1 MKRILALVLVALSAC
16 SPQTGG
22 GDKEIKFY
30 RCPMHTW
37 ITSDKP
43 GKCTICG
50 MDLVPVREGEAPS
63 AAAPGTITLMPSSSQ
78 ILGVTTSPARKG
90 TLEKTLRLSGI
101 LDENDVKH
109 TIISAFFDG
118 RIDEVFVDHVGE
130 NIAKDQPLARIYSPE
145 LLYIVRE
152 FQASL
157 GHGQQ
162 DPLAAVDRQ
171 RLIQFGLTPAEVE
184 RLASGRNSN
193 YGIDL
198 RSPMEGTLVARDVY
212 PGKYV
217 KAGDVLFEIADYSV
231 MWFHAKVYEQ
241 DLAWIGLGGSAVV
254 TTPAAPGRE
263 FAGTVTL
270 IDPSF
275 DAETRSTQIRIEVP
289 NPKSGA
295 ATGWER
301 FLPRKAYGEA
311 RLAVTKD
318 NVLLVPRTA
327 VLDTGAR
334 TVAYVDAGGGNYQRR
349 DVQVGWHGD
358 NDVEIISGVAEGEKV
373 VTQGNLMIDAE
384 AQMAQPEP
392 AGASDMRAAD
402 PISPDDMA
410 RFGALSDA
418 ADALSRDNLTAF
430 NATGAAWGLAEPAAD
445 LPGAR
450 AAFHAAVA
458 PAAEKVLQHP
468 GHFKVYECPMADTAF
483 PGAPQTMRWIQHRG
497 PLRNPWLGEKMVDCG
512 EEVAR

>member
-1 MKRILALVLVALSAC
+1 MKVIIALVSILVAAC
-16 SPQTGG
+16 SPQGG
-22 GDKEIKFY
+22 SNADTIKSY

-50 MDLVPVREGEAPS
+50 MDLVPVREGEASSP
-63 AAAPGTITLMPSSSQ
+63 AAPGTVTLMPSSSQ
-78 ILGVTTSPARKG
+78 ILGVATTPARRG
-90 TLEKTLRLSGI
+90 TLDKTVRLSGL
-101 LDENDVKH
+101 LDDNDVRH

-118 RIDEVFVDHVGE
+118 RIDKVFVDHVGE
-130 NIAKDQPLARIYSPE
+130 NIAKDQPLAQIYSPE

-157 GHGQQ
+157 RRGQQ
-162 DPLAAVDRQ
+162 DPLSSVDRQ
-171 RLIQFGLTPAEVE
+171 RLLQFGLTSAEVE
-184 RLASGRNSN
+184 KLAAGQSGS

-198 RSPMEGTLVARDVY
+198 RSPMDGTLVARNVY
-212 PGKYV
+212 PGKFV

-241 DLAWIGLGGSAVV
+241 DLAWIGLGTSAVV

-263 FAGTVTL
+263 FTGTVTL

-275 DAETRSTQIRIEVP
+275 DPETRSTQIRIEVP

-295 ATGWER
+295 GTGWER

-311 RLAVTKD
+311 RLAANKD
-318 NVLLVPRTA
+318 NVLLVPRSA
-327 VLDTGAR
+327 VLDTGSR
-334 TVAYVDAGGGNYQRR
+334 TVTYVDAGGGNYQRR
-349 DVQVGWHGD
+349 DVQTGWRGD
-358 NDVEIISGVAEGEKV
+358 NDVEIVSGISEGEKV

-384 AQMAQPEP
+384 AQMAHPEP
-392 AGASDMRAAD
+392 AGTPDARKTD
-402 PISPDDMA
+402 PTGPDDMA

-418 ADALSRDNLTAF
+418 ADALSHDNLAAF
-430 NATGAAWGLAEPAAD
+430 NATGAAWGLAKPAAN
-445 LPGAR
+445 LAESR

-458 PAAEKVLQHP
+458 PAAEQVLQHP
-468 GHFKVYECPMADTAF
+468 GHFKVYECPMAGTAF
-483 PGAPQTMRWIQHRG
+483 PGAPETMRWIQHGG
-497 PLRNPWLGEKMVDCG
+497 PLRNPWLGEKMADCG